1 MIETEGGVY
10 MFLII
15 DIGSTFTKLVVFTN
29 DLRINEVRSFPT
41 PYCSYGEINRCIDPN
56 KFWSEL
62 ARGISLLDLDQ
73 RTTELWISITGMG
86 SSIIPLDNTGSP
98 LYPVITWLSFFP
110 IPKEDIR
117 RMNVAT
123 TGKYPM
129 VLYPL
134 YKIAYLQKRLGRVSK
149 WVSLP
154 DLILS
159 KLTEQKEFY
168 TDFSFASRSMLFSD
182 AMCRWDSDLLR
193 SLSMN
198 EQNVPIIVEAGT
210 VIGSV
215 PSSVRKFLRLPSNT
229 HVAVGM
235 HDHVATLYLANFIFN
250 GESLIVDSTGTSEAV
265 EILVLKTDNQ
275 LVFRA
280 PQYLLNT
287 ESTWDKE
294 YIALVGYPCPSGL
307 VMNLAINYGFKWY
320 ELLREPLPRVF
331 FIPFKRRLLNNDG
344 KLVLENCNNLSF
356 SELLRAMVFGTQ
368 FELNTVIKDLENLLF
383 PTAKNLVIFGGQ
395 ASNEVLCQLKAY
407 VTGFTVQAY
416 PHVYSAALGT
426 ALRTLKIN
434 DAIDNFKLLKLRT
447 YLIEKAKGFMP
458 EEGNISNVVK
468 KMADKYLKL
477 VKEVKT

>member
-1 MIETEGGVY
+1 

-15 DIGSTFTKLVVFTN
+15 DIGSTFTKLIVFTN
-29 DLRINEVRSFPT
+29 DLRVNEVRSLAT
-41 PYCSYGEINRCIDPN
+41 PYVSYGEINRCIDPK

-62 ARGISLLDLDQ
+62 AQGISLLELDQ

-86 SSIIPLDNTGSP
+86 SSIIPLDNTGAP
-98 LYPVITWLSFFP
+98 LYPAITWLSSFP

-117 RMNVAT
+117 MMNVAT

-129 VLYPL
+129 MLYPL
-134 YKIAYLQKRLGRVSK
+134 YKIGYLQERLGRVNK

-159 KLTEQKEFY
+159 KLIEQKKFY
-168 TDFSFASRSMLFSD
+168 TDFSFASRSMLFND
-182 AMCRWDSDLLR
+182 AECRWDSDLLR
-193 SLSMN
+193 NLSMK

-215 PSSVRKFLRLPSNT
+215 PSSVRKFLRLPSKA

-275 LVFRA
+275 LVFKA

-307 VMNLAINYGFKWY
+307 MMKFASNYGFKWD
-320 ELLREPLPRVF
+320 EFLCEPLPRAF

-344 KLVLENCNNLSF
+344 KLILENCNNLSF
-356 SELLRAMVFGTQ
+356 SELLRTMIFGTQ

-383 PTAKNLVIFGGQ
+383 STTKNLVIFGGQ

-407 VTGFTVQAY
+407 VTGFTVQSY
-416 PHVYSAALGT
+416 PHVYSAAALGT
-426 ALRTLKIN
+426 ALRTLKVN

-447 YLIEKAKGFMP
+447 NLIEKAKSFMP
-458 EEGNISNVVK
+458 EEGNISNVIN
-468 KMADKYLKL
+468 KMAEKYFKF